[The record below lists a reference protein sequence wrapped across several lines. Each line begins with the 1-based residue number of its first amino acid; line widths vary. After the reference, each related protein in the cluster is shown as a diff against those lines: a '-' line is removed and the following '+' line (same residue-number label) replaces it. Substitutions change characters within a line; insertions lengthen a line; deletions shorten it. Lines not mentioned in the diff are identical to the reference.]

1 MEEKMTYAIFDID
14 GTLADCEHRRHH
26 VANKPK
32 NWTAF
37 YEAMDADVPNPPVVL
52 LAQALAQ
59 AGHKIVCVSGRP
71 SNYHGRTKNWLFKH
85 AVPCWDL
92 YMREE
97 GDHRPD
103 FVVKHEKL
111 QLIRTV
117 HGEPLFA
124 VDDRQ
129 QVVDMWRNEGITCFQ
144 CARGD
149 F

>member
-1 MEEKMTYAIFDID
+1 MTYVIFDID

-37 YEAMDADVPNPPVVL
+37 YEAMDDDVPNMPVVVV
-52 LAQALAQ
+52 ARVFNT
-59 AGHKIVCVSGRP
+59 AGWKIICVSGRP
-71 SNYHGRTKNWLFKH
+71 SNYHKRTQAWLQEH
-85 AVPCWDL
+85 GIPCWDL
-92 YMREE
+92 YLREE

-103 FVVKHEKL
+103 HVVKREKL
-111 QLIRTV
+111 VLIRTV

-129 QVVDMWRNEGITCFQ
+129 QVVDMWRSEGITCLQ
-144 CARGD
+144 CAPGD

>member
-1 MEEKMTYAIFDID
+1 MTYAIFDID

-26 VANKPK
+26 VASRPK

-37 YEAMDADVPNPPVVL
+37 YEALDDDTPNVPVV
-52 LAQALAQ
+52 ALAQ
-59 AGHKIVCVSGRP
+59 AVASAGHKIICCSGRP
-71 SNYHGRTKNWLFKH
+71 SNYHKRTRLWLAKH
-85 AVPCWDL
+85 DIPCWSL

-97 GDHRPD
+97 DDHRQD
-103 FVVKHEKL
+103 FIVKREKL
-111 QLIRTV
+111 ALIRIV

-129 QVVDMWRNEGITCFQ
+129 QVVDMWRAEGITCFQ
-144 CARGD
+144 CAPGD

>member
-1 MEEKMTYAIFDID
+1 MPYVILDID
-14 GTLADCEHRRHH
+14 GTLADCNHRRHH

-37 YEAMDADVPNPPVVL
+37 YEAMDDDVPNMPVV
-52 LAQALAQ
+52 ALAR
-59 AGHKIVCVSGRP
+59 AMVTTGHKIICVSGRP
-71 SNYHGRTKNWLFKH
+71 SNYHRRTRDWLTRH
-85 AVPCWDL
+85 NIPCWDL
-92 YMREE
+92 YTREE

-103 FVVKHEKL
+103 YVVKREKL
-111 QLIRTV
+111 ALIRVV

-129 QVVDMWRNEGITCFQ
+129 QVVDMWREEGITCLQ
-144 CARGD
+144 CAPGD